1 LQSFLYATDHVGAPR
16 DFAAADALA
25 ARAWKR
31 PAKYVTRNNP
41 ATSAK
46 QKFKIGQFVNVGK
59 AYEMGGKY
67 RADEWTGGPYTV
79 VKYSPSDQTYGLTR
93 GALEGL
99 LESDWDVFI
108 TEGRLRGARRTRRPL
123 ASTLARW
130 RNPAAS
136 RCKKCT
142 TKGKCAAHAKAA
154 DFGHD
159 KRPAKYKGLRRD
171 AFGYPARWMY
181 PLNTPQRTRAAARFY
196 GQYCDRYPP
205 AMRKEL
211 ARNIDKA
218 EKRHGI
224 GKYERKR
231 NPKAR
236 RRAPR
241 AG

>member
-1 LQSFLYATDHVGAPR
+1 MVISVGV
-16 DFAAADALA
+16 
-25 ARAWKR
+25 
-31 PAKYVTRNNP
+31 PAKGTQSSGFGDRGYWAGYLSRQGDGD
-41 ATSAK
+41 SLK
-46 QKFKIGQFVNVGK
+46 
-59 AYEMGGKY
+59 
-67 RADEWTGGPYTV
+67 
-79 VKYSPSDQTYGLTR
+79 LTR
-93 GALEGL
+93 AGEN
-99 LESDWDVFI
+99 W
-108 TEGRLRGARRTRRPL
+108 GRGKDTKKPKPAANLYKK
-123 ASTLARW
+123 